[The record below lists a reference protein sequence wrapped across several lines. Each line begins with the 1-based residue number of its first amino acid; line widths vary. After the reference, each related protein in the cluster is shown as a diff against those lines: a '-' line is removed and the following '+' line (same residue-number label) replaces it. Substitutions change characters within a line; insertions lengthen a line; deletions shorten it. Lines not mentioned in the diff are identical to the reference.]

1 MKQIPSFEV
10 IECGVDWITATAKHK
25 QSTRRLWNEGYR
37 QIQNETRQ
45 GNEKRLWSFNGYQGF
60 KSGGVQLGRRE
71 DGVCVRLSGGFA
83 NEKWRRIFEQSDN
96 VSRLDLQV
104 TVRTGKE
111 PLHEVSRVYREASKY
126 SRSLKRGPTVS
137 TFRSS
142 RGSSTVYL
150 GSRQSD
156 NFGRMYDK
164 ERESGLDYYQSCVR
178 FEREVKND
186 LALHLCAALAV
197 ASCTND
203 FILAQ
208 VGQWFLNR
216 GVSRRWSGRSPLFIK
231 SPPRATDSSRQLR
244 WIRQAVA
251 PTVARLISRGL
262 QSEVLDALN
271 LRRTASGHAAVLRL
285 KKTA

>member
-1 MKQIPSFEV
+1 MNQNPSFEI

-25 QSTRRLWNEGYR
+25 QSIRRLWNEGHR

-60 KSGGVQLGRRE
+60 KSGSVQLGRRA

-83 NEKWRRIFEQSDN
+83 NEKWRRIFEQCDN

-104 TVRTGKE
+104 TVKTSGDPIREIG
-111 PLHEVSRVYREASKY
+111 RVYREASKH
-126 SRSLKRGPTVS
+126 SRKLKRGPTVS
-137 TFRSS
+137 TFRTS

-156 NFGRMYDK
+156 NFGRCYDK
-164 ERESGLDYYQSCVR
+164 ERESGLDYYQGCVR

-186 LALHLCAALAV
+186 LALHLCAALYEELAP
-197 ASCTND
+197 TP

-208 VGQWFLNR
+208 VGKWYLNR
-216 GVSRRWSGRSPLFIK
+216 GVSHRWSGQSPLFIK
-231 SPPRATDSSRQLR
+231 SPARATDSSRQLR
-244 WIRQAVA
+244 WIRSAVA
-251 PTVARLISRGL
+251 PTVARLIARGL
-262 QSEVLDALN
+262 HAEVLDALN